1 MDGDTRLEGKIPR
14 AVVRWHRYGYRAEPG
29 YLIVDVAQRDPAAA
43 LITNR
48 TRSERCAGRTLSV
61 TFTGRPTP
69 VAVLLIRK
77 GTGSPLTSAVFSK
90 LHRARPL
97 GKGKGKTYQI
107 QVDQS
112 LLLVFGHGASGV
124 LEYHALV
131 EGTDIEVSG
140 GSGPGIIIEP

>member
-14 AVVRWHRYGYRAEPG
+14 AVIRWHRYGYRAEPG
-29 YLIVDVAQRDPAAA
+29 YLIVDVAQGDPAAA

-69 VAVLLIRK
+69 VAVFLIPK
-77 GTGSPLTSAVFSK
+77 GTSFPLPSEVPSK
-90 LHRARPL
+90 LDPARL
-97 GKGKGKTYQI
+97 LEGAYQLP
-107 QVDQS
+107 VDQS
-112 LLLVFGHGASGV
+112 LLLIFGRGASGV
-124 LEYHALV
+124 LEYQALV
-131 EGTDIEVSG
+131 DGTDIEVSG